1 MIGPALSKSPSLSVV
16 WVRSGS
22 WLSCRGKRAWSLHRS
37 GVGAALPDPERG
49 SAPSG
54 ASWLLCDSEAPSVIT
69 INQKEES
76 QGYHQPCRDGA
87 AQEPN
92 YGNYGLEETGAA
104 RERSESTLRALV
116 RVCLGRKNGNTPPLI
131 SLLHRREQFKCKR

>member
-1 MIGPALSKSPSLSVV
+1 MIGPHFPNHPLSRLSGCGQAPGSAAVGSVPGPCTAPGWAPPSRILS
-16 WVRSGS
+16 
-22 WLSCRGKRAWSLHRS
+22 A
-37 GVGAALPDPERG
+37 
-49 SAPSG
+49 APSG

-76 QGYHQPCRDGA
+76 QGYHQPCRDDT

-92 YGNYGLEETGAA
+92 YGNYRLEETGAA